1 MNRSKQLSN
10 VAFGGAWSEQ
20 IADDEALAA
29 ALDRLDRAVEDTLY
43 EDLRSFWD
51 VREAIALAAAAHPKG
66 AMLRRAWDKGL
77 EIQNAGLRSGEL
89 KRIAGALRVGI
100 GVRVG

>member
-29 ALDRLDRAVEDTLY
+29 ALDRLDRAVEDTLH
-43 EDLRSFWD
+43 EDLRGFED
-51 VREAIALAAAAHPKG
+51 VTEAIALASSAHPKG
-66 AMLRRAWDKGL
+66 PMLAQAWAKGL
-77 EIQNAGLRSGEL
+77 QMQNAGLRSAEL
-89 KRIAGALRVGI
+89 KRIAGVLRAGI
-100 GVRVG
+100 G